1 MQTNRE
7 SQSGTFAVPGST
19 ISSGHTG
26 SFLGVGLRIKG
37 EISGHEDLMLDS
49 TVEGLVSVGGFRL
62 TVGPA
67 ARLKGNIV
75 AREAIVSG
83 EVKGHQRR
91 RPNRNQEKRHDRG
104 RSIHRQDHHRRR
116 GLLFRKRR
124 GWQANYADRNG
135 FGYPA
140 QERQA
145 DWAKIKGGKLI
156 HVLPTCKSSCDRS
169 TCKPLNKLGRL
180 SLFCHSIYGER
191 NDKIF

>member
-83 EVKGHQRR
+83 EVKG
-91 RPNRNQEKRHDRG
+91 DI
-104 RSIHRQDHHRRR
+104 S
-116 GLLFRKRR
+116 
-124 GWQANYADRNG
+124 AADRIEIKKSATIVG
-135 FGYPA
+135 DLSTGKITIEEGAYFSGSV
-140 QERQA
+140 EVGRQITPIGT
-145 DWAKIKGGKLI
+145 DLDT
-156 HVLPTCKSSCDRS
+156 LLKSARQ
-169 TCKPLNKLGRL
+169 TGQK
-180 SLFCHSIYGER
+180 
-191 NDKIF
+191 